1 MVRNTYSSLG
11 TGGSV
16 KTTHS
21 DLVVANHIL
30 TLTGCPPLDVR
41 LIESMKVTASNAEQP
56 AIWTVTPTSV
66 AASTNYEITLTQF
79 VFAYGTTETVTLS
92 VNTLASGASAT
103 SVCDEWKAQLA
114 NYTNLSVTVN
124 ATGAGTFVVTTVAN
138 SPMLYVK
145 QTGTGSAIGT
155 MTVTPT
161 QAGIVANGKY
171 TQLVALG
178 VPASILVSGQSYTA
192 VQFTARVSQVNDP
205 AGETPSQRIVHTCF
219 INEGATNFAALNTYI
234 GEVQLG
240 YVAGGTTADPTFIA
254 PKGA

>member
-11 TGGSV
+11 TGGTV
-16 KTTHS
+16 QAVHA

-41 LIESMKVTASNAEQP
+41 LIESMKVTASNAET
-56 AIWTVTPTSV
+56 AGVWTITPTN
-66 AASTNYEITLTQF
+66 AASSNFEITITQF

-92 VNTLASGASAT
+92 VNTLASGSSAT
-103 SVCDEWKAQLA
+103 TICDEWRAQLA
-114 NYTNLSVTVN
+114 NYTNLSVT
-124 ATGAGTFVVTTVAN
+124 ATGTATLVLTTKAN
-138 SPMLYVK
+138 SPLMKVT
-145 QTGTGSAIGT
+145 QTSTGSAIGT
-155 MTVTPT
+155 ISIVNTTP
-161 QAGIVANGKY
+161 GVVANGKY